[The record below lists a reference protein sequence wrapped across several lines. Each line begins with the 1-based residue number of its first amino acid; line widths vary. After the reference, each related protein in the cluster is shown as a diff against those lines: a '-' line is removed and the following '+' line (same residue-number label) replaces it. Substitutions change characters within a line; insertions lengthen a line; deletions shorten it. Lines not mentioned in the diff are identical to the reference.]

1 MGYCVRQVDSKF
13 KVKIEDFPA
22 VIDSLR
28 EHLNKVNMSGW
39 YDKTEIINMTTIH
52 EMLEEIGWS
61 VKYDLNMNITD
72 IEFENEKFWESDKAV
87 VLAFAPF
94 AEAGSFIEM
103 LGEDGA
109 KWRYV
114 FDGNSM
120 KEVQAKTVWED

>member
-22 VIDSLR
+22 VMDSLR
-28 EHLNKVNMSGW
+28 EHLNKAKMSG
-39 YDKTEIINMTTIH
+39 YDKTEIINMTSIH

-61 VKYDLNMNITD
+61 VKYDMSMNIVHL
-72 IEFENEKFWESDKAV
+72 EFENEKFWEADEAV
-87 VLAFAPF
+87 VAAFAPF

-114 FDGNSM
+114 FDGKDV
-120 KEVQAKTVWED
+120 KEVQARLVWED